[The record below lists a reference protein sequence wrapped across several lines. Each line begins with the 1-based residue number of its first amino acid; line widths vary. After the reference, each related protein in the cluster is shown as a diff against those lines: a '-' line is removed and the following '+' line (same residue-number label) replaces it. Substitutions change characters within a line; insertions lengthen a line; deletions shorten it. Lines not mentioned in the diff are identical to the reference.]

1 MQNRQVHAPGN
12 NYNCDKFIV
21 LSVLLQKDGT
31 ATNRINGQY
40 FFPEMPE
47 LNNKTITGLSISMND
62 CGTPGYTTLSNSV
75 VVWYNGFI
83 TLYNQKNE
91 QVIYNIPLS
100 TLNNFDSTGNAEKIL
115 PINTKLN
122 LRQCYVNFAPGQ
134 NLPANSKMKLNLV
147 FFYNYK

>member
-1 MQNRQVHAPGN
+1 MQNKQAHAPGN

-21 LSVLLQKDGT
+21 LSVLLQRVGELP
-31 ATNRINGQY
+31 NRIFGQY

-47 LNNKTITGLSISMND
+47 LNNKEITGMHISYD
-62 CGTPGYTTLSNSV
+62 ECGTPGYTPLTNSFAV
-75 VVWYNGFI
+75 FSNGFI
-83 TLYNQKNE
+83 TLYNPNNE
-91 QVIYNIPLS
+91 QVVYNMPLS
-100 TLNNFDSTGNAEKIL
+100 TMANNDVSANGQKII

-134 NLPANSKMKLNLV
+134 NFAPTLKFKLNIV